1 MLASAVKERARRS
14 AKLCGAGLLAVLV
27 LSCGGPSS
35 TPNTSPHIENQDA
48 SSPGLKVSLTDWG
61 LSSIDDIGFLTV
73 ALFEHDSAA
82 SELSLYDLR
91 KVPPK
96 ASTANARVWRSE
108 APILTSGGFLLS
120 RFDRGNYN
128 RLGGTFG
135 SFAKAPS
142 TGDAR
147 LLGGNVGLRFR
158 FTQAEKGFTG
168 VWFHLFDDRASSA
181 ERTYLHTGAAS
192 HLTFEIRG
200 LLGDEPL
207 LLAVADREWLEKGDA
222 RAIGPVS
229 AYLESGAVTRT
240 WQRVLVPLSDIPPD
254 VEHEELASL
263 VLQVASKGTGEVAI
277 RNMGLLASADARLPI
292 DTIVASKT
300 SRAKR
305 DLRRAMWVWQTE
317 ALLGDVALRDQ
328 LLATCKSQNITDVF
342 LQLVPATLGTNSWS
356 AMLDLVADLHKVGV
370 RVDALDGSPKYS
382 QAKNHHV
389 ALEIAGVV
397 VASNR
402 IEPAQRRFDGMRFDI
417 EPYLLPGFSGPAKAS
432 ILGDY
437 LSLLDKLHAVAS
449 SGELPLGADIPFWFD
464 GVDRYNK
471 PVAVVRGRPVSELVM
486 DRVDNIAV
494 MAYRTRI
501 YGPDGVIAHA
511 IDEIEYAEATGKA
524 VFVGLET
531 GPLPNEHVRDFDAK
545 PQEAA
550 DRLLVWTEGRRQLR
564 VVHYRAEEHKKFA
577 AARAEHAGARVFYMR
592 SETIAP
598 ASKITFNRDTLASL
612 EEATLQI
619 EEELGLYDSTAGIAI
634 HAFGSLHKLRDTR
647 VAEPPNASP

>member
-1 MLASAVKERARRS
+1 MLASAVKEGARR
-14 AKLCGAGLLAVLV
+14 AVKLRCAGLLAALV
-27 LSCGGPSS
+27 LACGGPSS
-35 TPNTSPHIENQDA
+35 TPNTAPKIEIQDP
-48 SSPGLKVSLTDWG
+48 SSPSLQVSLTDWG
-61 LSSIDDIGFLTV
+61 LRSIDDIGFLTV

-82 SELSLYDLR
+82 SNVSLYDLR

-96 ASTANARVWRSE
+96 LSGPKARVWRSE

-135 SFAKAPS
+135 SFAKTPS

-200 LLGDEPL
+200 SKGGESL

-222 RAIGPVS
+222 RTIGPVS
-229 AYLESGAVTRT
+229 AYLESGAVTRK
-240 WQRVLVPLSDIPPD
+240 WQRVLVPLSDIPAD

-263 VLQVASKGTGEVAI
+263 VMQAASKGKGEVAI
-277 RNMGLLASADARLPI
+277 RNLGLLASADARLPI
-292 DTIVASKT
+292 DTVVASKPT
-300 SRAKR
+300 GAKR
-305 DLRRAMWVWQTE
+305 VLRRAMWVWETK
-317 ALLGDVALRDQ
+317 ALLGDFALRKQ
-328 LLATCKSQNITDVF
+328 LLATCKSQKITDVF
-342 LQLVPATLGTNSWS
+342 LQLVPATLGTASWS
-356 AMLDLVADLHKVGV
+356 AMLDLVADLHEIGV
-370 RVDALDGSPKYS
+370 RVDALDGSPNYS
-382 QAKNHHV
+382 QSASHHV
-389 ALEIAGVV
+389 ALEIASAVV
-397 VASNR
+397 TSNR
-402 IEPAQRRFDGMRFDI
+402 IESAKRRFDGVRFDI
-417 EPYLLPGFSGPAKAS
+417 EPYLLPGFSGPGKAR

-437 LSLLDKLHAVAS
+437 LALWDKLHAVAS
-449 SGELPLGADIPFWFD
+449 SGKLPLGADIPFWFD

-511 IDEIEYAEATGKA
+511 IDEIEYAEATGKG

-545 PQEAA
+545 PREAA
-550 DRLLVWTEGRRQLR
+550 DRLLVWPEGRGKLR
-564 VVHYRAEEHKKFA
+564 VVHYRAEEREKFA
-577 AARAEHAGARVFYMR
+577 AARAVHAGARVFYMR

-598 ASKITFNRDTLASL
+598 ASKITFNRENLGSL

-619 EEELGLYDSTAGIAI
+619 EEELGLYDSTEGIAI
-634 HAFGSLHKLRDTR
+634 HAFGSLHRLRDTR